1 MRTTTRT
8 LTASIA
14 LAGAGAAILLAPIAS
29 ADESAIPS
37 PDQNDCTNSGE
48 GGQTVGTQTTVCQS
62 PGNFQLNATA
72 PTDPVYPYPWDDE
85 FYGSAMI
92 LGPNEP
98 MHSFGGR

>member
-1 MRTTTRT
+1 MRMMTRT

-14 LAGAGAAILLAPIAS
+14 LAGAGVAILLAPVAA
-29 ADESAIPS
+29 ADP
-37 PDQNDCTNSGE
+37 QNCTTTGE
-48 GGQTVGTQTTVCQS
+48 GGQTTGTQTTVCQS

-72 PTDPVYPYPWDDE
+72 PTEPDYPYPWDDE

-98 MHSFGGR
+98 MHSFGGYGPHR

>member
-1 MRTTTRT
+1 MRMTRP

-14 LAGAGAAILLAPIAS
+14 LPGAYAAILLAPLAS
-29 ADESAIPS
+29 AAPAPAPE
-37 PDQNDCTNSGE
+37 QNCTTSGE
-48 GGQTVGTQTTVCQS
+48 GGQATGTQTTMCQS
-62 PGNFQLNATA
+62 PGNFQLDATA

-98 MHSFGGR
+98 MHSFGGDGPRR